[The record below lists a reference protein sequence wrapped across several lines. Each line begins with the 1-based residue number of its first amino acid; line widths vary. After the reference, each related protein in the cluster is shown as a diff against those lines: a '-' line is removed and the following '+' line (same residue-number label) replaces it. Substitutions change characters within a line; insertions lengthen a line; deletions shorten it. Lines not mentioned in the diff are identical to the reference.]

1 MLPYWF
7 LTTFPLPVTTQR
19 LILIAGLSP
28 QHVSSSYLHAAREKT
43 SDNFAVPDL
52 PLKFMG
58 MFRGQNQDL
67 WTLKC
72 FLSRLGCLIVG

>member
-19 LILIAGLSP
+19 LILIAGLT
-28 QHVSSSYLHAAREKT
+28 QLHVVLLYLHVAREKT

-58 MFRGQNQDL
+58 MFRGQNQDF
-67 WTLKC
+67 W
-72 FLSRLGCLIVG
+72 FFH